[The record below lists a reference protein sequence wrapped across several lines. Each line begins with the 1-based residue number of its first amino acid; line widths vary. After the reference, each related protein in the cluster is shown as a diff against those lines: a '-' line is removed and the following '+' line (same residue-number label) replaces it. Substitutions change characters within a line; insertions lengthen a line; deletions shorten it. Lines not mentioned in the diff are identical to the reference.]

1 MDKLVGNLMRAALME
16 CCSPQLVERIVAHS
30 MFEEARRWCEE
41 DLQAFASKDP
51 AAQGRTSDIAFG
63 YSSFKAV
70 LHYRLSHM
78 LCLRST

>member
-1 MDKLVGNLMRAALME
+1 MRAALME

-51 AAQGRTSDIAFG
+51 A
-63 YSSFKAV
+63 
-70 LHYRLSHM
+70 
-78 LCLRST
+78 